1 MWSCNNWGAGLPF
14 GLSNFF
20 MGFGPFGGL
29 MGMVFFI
36 FIIYIVAKLV
46 MSLFSKPNANNPD
59 RQDSLTIL
67 KNRFAKGEIT
77 QEEYDR
83 MREILIS

>member
-1 MWSCNNWGAGLPF
+1 MWNCSNWGAGLPF
-14 GLSNFF
+14 GLNNIF

-29 MGMVFFI
+29 LGLVVFI
-36 FIIYIVAKLV
+36 LIIYVIAKLV
-46 MSLFSKPNANNPD
+46 MSLFSKPSANPD

-77 QEEYDR
+77 QEEYER
-83 MREILIS
+83 MREILIN

>member
-1 MWSCNNWGAGLPF
+1 MWNCNNWGAGLPF
-14 GLSNFF
+14 GLNNFF

-29 MGMVFFI
+29 LSLAFFI
-36 FIIYIVAKLV
+36 LIIYLIAKLV
-46 MSLFSKPNANNPD
+46 MSLFSKSTANPD

-77 QEEYDR
+77 QEEYNR
-83 MREILIS
+83 MREILMN

>member
-1 MWSCNNWGAGLPF
+1 
-14 GLSNFF
+14 

-29 MGMVFFI
+29 LSVVFVI

-46 MSLFSKPNANNPD
+46 MSLFSKPTANPD

-67 KNRFAKGEIT
+67 KNRLAKGEIT
-77 QEEYDR
+77 QKEYDR
-83 MREILIS
+83 MREILTS

>member
-1 MWSCNNWGAGLPF
+1 
-14 GLSNFF
+14 

-29 MGMVFFI
+29 LGLVFFI
-36 FIIYIVAKLV
+36 LIIYMIAKLV
-46 MSLFSKPNANNPD
+46 MSLFSKPTANTD

-67 KNRFAKGEIT
+67 KNRFAKGEIN

-83 MREILIS
+83 MREILIG

>member
-1 MWSCNNWGAGLPF
+1 MWNCSNWGAGLPF
-14 GLSNFF
+14 GLGNFF

-29 MGMVFFI
+29 LGFVLFG
-36 FIIYIVAKLV
+36 FIIYVIAKLV
-46 MSLFSKPNANNPD
+46 MSLFSRSNAISD

-77 QEEYDR
+77 QEEYKR
-83 MREILIS
+83 MKEVLIS

>member
-1 MWSCNNWGAGLPF
+1 MWNCSNWGAGLPF
-14 GLSNFF
+14 GLGNFF

-29 MGMVFFI
+29 LSLVLFV
-36 FIIYIVAKLV
+36 FIIYVIAKLV
-46 MSLFSKPNANNPD
+46 MSLFSRPNANPD

-77 QEEYDR
+77 QEEYNR
-83 MREILIS
+83 MREILIG